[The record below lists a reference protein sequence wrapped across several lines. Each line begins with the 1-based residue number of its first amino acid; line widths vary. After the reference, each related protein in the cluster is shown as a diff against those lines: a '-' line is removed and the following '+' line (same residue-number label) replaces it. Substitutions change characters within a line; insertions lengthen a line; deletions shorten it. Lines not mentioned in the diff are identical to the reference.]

1 MTFLNQLSA
10 ERTILPFKTDRSIEI
25 ISLLSIE
32 AISCLSVIATFA
44 KKFSTERLTSAPK
57 KILKT
62 TPTY

>member
-10 ERTILPFKTDRSIEI
+10 ERAILPFKTDRSREI

-32 AISCLSVIATFA
+32 AISCLSVIATLA
-44 KKFSTERLTSAPK
+44 EFSTDRLTSAPK